1 MVSDQLPP
9 DYPKF
14 VIADLLTAE
23 DIVDIQEAALYAWK
37 NDMKSTM
44 AQIYIQATI
53 DQLARK
59 RLINTSNNSQ
69 K

>member
-1 MVSDQLPP
+1 MVSDILPP

-14 VIADLLTAE
+14 VVSDLLTSE

-59 RLINTSNNSQ
+59 RLINSCQNSD